1 MGYKVLFRLLH
12 PLPDGH
18 NNRLHT
24 WGCQSVSPTH
34 RQGNITITTNSNNWE
49 RIVSHILVRDS
60 FNKWQTH
67 NYKDYNVLQNT
78 TLSDNKT
85 KSSHFCRT
93 LSSPEQYDIQLPR
106 RQALSP
112 LRNDTAQGR
121 KTIYYKA
128 AYTNPLH
135 LKALRTPQIAVA
147 LNKQNI
153 HRQIAY
159 IINCNTKYLP
169 HYEVRSHILIYA
181 ECLTRM
187 HS

>member
-1 MGYKVLFRLLH
+1 MWLSTKLKMGYKVLFRLLH

-24 WGCQSVSPTH
+24 WSCQSVSPTH

-93 LSSPEQYDIQLPR
+93 LSPSAVQYDIQLPR
-106 RQALSP
+106 WQALSP
-112 LRNDTAQGR
+112 FRNDTARRR
-121 KTIYYKA
+121 KIIYFKA
-128 AYTNPLH
+128 AYSNPLR
-135 LKALRTPQIAVA
+135 LKSLRTPQIAVIF
-147 LNKQNI
+147 NGQNI
-153 HRQIAY
+153 HDKLP
-159 IINCNTKYLP
+159 TKQ
-169 HYEVRSHILIYA
+169 
-181 ECLTRM
+181 TGG
-187 HS
+187 